1 MVMIEI
7 MALSHRRSWRF
18 EVGYVILVATSQRAE
33 VYMEVIEAILSR
45 YSVRD
50 FLSKPV
56 PRETVMKTLEAAT
69 RSPSG
74 GNAQPWEIFVATG
87 ATLERIRKIYQERSQ
102 TGTAAPTRAG
112 GASSAGGPPPQ
123 PAYIQ
128 QRMTTIR
135 NERLKLLGLDPADP
149 ASGKVF
155 ADWGARLF
163 GVPVLV
169 VVCMDKA
176 LSSNLD
182 LGLFIQTLCLAAQ
195 GYGIGSFIA
204 GALVSHRDV
213 LRQELEIP
221 ESLNIVT
228 GIGLGYPNPGNI
240 INTYRSPRR
249 PIQEVV
255 RYKG

>member
-1 MVMIEI
+1 VHY
-7 MALSHRRSWRF
+7 A
-18 EVGYVILVATSQRAE
+18 ILVASSKDTE

-50 FLSKPV
+50 FLSEPV
-56 PRETVMKTLEAAT
+56 PKETVMKILEAAT

-74 GNAQPWEIFVATG
+74 GNAQPWELFVATG
-87 ATLERIRKIYQERSQ
+87 ATLERIRKVYGERSQ
-102 TGTAAPTRAG
+102 TGAAVATRPG
-112 GASSAGGPPPQ
+112 GALGPGGPPPQ
-123 PAYIQ
+123 PVYIQ

-135 NERLKLLGLDPADP
+135 NERMKLLGLDPADP
-149 ASGKVF
+149 ASGRVF
-155 ADWGARLF
+155 AEWAARLF

-182 LGLFIQTLCLAAQ
+182 IGLFIQTLCLAAQ
-195 GYGIGSFIA
+195 GYGVGSFIA

-213 LRQELEIP
+213 LQQELEIP
-221 ESLNIVT
+221 EHFNIVT